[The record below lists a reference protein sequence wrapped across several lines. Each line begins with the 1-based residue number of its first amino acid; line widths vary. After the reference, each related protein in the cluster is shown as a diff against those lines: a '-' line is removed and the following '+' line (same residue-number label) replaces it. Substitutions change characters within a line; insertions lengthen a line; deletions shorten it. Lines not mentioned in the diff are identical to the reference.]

1 MLADLRTGP
10 EGLVVEVDER
20 AADLA
25 TLLTERGQTVSLDSG
40 VLILV
45 DAEGGYDAVR
55 DAVADL
61 GIGLRRLAPRG
72 RTLEDVYLGA
82 GT

>member
-1 MLADLRTGP
+1 M
-10 EGLVVEVDER
+10 VEVDER
-20 AADLA
+20 ADDLA
-25 TLLTERGQTVSLDSG
+25 ALLAERGLSVTVDRG

-72 RTLEDVYLGA
+72 RTLEDVYLGT